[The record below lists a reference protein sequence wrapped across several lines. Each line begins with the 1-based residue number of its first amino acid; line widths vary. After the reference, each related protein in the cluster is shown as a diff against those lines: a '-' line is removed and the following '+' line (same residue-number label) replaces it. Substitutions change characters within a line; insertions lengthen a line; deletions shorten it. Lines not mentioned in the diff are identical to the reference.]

1 MFSSSSDN
9 ELYGIFFSNFL
20 GKLCGFLFVSLFVF
34 FYNGCHFI
42 IFPTVEKDSLFSI
55 FFLTLVHSCLFNDN
69 SSTDMWQYLIVVLM
83 SICWAL
89 FHMSVDHLYIYF
101 GKKKK
106 SILCSKTFH
115 LHCITPISIQIIHII
130 SHLKNEDKRTVL
142 SWSSFSFKSYSCLIC
157 FPHFKWDCL
166 NTVHVQNQ
174 DFLS

>member
-1 MFSSSSDN
+1 MW
-9 ELYGIFFSNFL
+9 
-20 GKLCGFLFVSLFVF
+20 FLFVSLFIF
-34 FYNGCHFI
+34 LYNGCHFI

-69 SSTDMWQYLIVVLM
+69 SSTDMWLSHCGFDFHLL
-83 SICWAL
+83 SIISHVCWPSVHL
-89 FHMSVDHLYIYF
+89 FW
-101 GKKKK
+101 KKK

-130 SHLKNEDKRTVL
+130 SQLKSEDKRTVL
-142 SWSSFSFKSYSCLIC
+142 SWYSFSFKFYSRLIC
-157 FPHFKWDCL
+157 FPHFKWDFL